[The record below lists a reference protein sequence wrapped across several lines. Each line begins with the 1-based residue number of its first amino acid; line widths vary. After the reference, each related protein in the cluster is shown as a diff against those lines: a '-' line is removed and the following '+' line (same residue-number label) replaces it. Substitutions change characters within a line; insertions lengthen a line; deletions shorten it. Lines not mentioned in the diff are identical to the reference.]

1 LTWVIRLY
9 FWYDAPY
16 TVANLSGRA
25 FFLNRLADIFILL
38 KKSILVPFTTLKIL
52 YIRKSGIDIEGP
64 DEDAITAYNEAPE
77 DGSKE
82 SPSNSL
88 GHLNITHSTASLD
101 SFVMYKM
108 SRLPPKLREF
118 ATWAFGPDGLPTL
131 EVLAFSD
138 FSYDGR
144 FEFRNKLF
152 CRHTRSIRNL
162 ENDTSQQLE
171 DELIR
176 IFRLIRRNDRELW
189 DLIDRNKEFLEACP
203 INSIIND

>member
-1 LTWVIRLY
+1 M
-9 FWYDAPY
+9 
-16 TVANLSGRA
+16 
-25 FFLNRLADIFILL
+25 
-38 KKSILVPFTTLKIL
+38 
-52 YIRKSGIDIEGP
+52 EGP
-64 DEDAITAYNEAPE
+64 PRTSRGTLLQNWDMDSDDDSMADEDLGADPDPDIMTAYDDAPE
-77 DGSKE
+77 DGSSNE
-82 SPSNSL
+82 SASDDGEPPSV
-88 GHLNITHSTASLD
+88 THSTASLD
-101 SFVMYKM
+101 SFDMYKM